1 MGPTIFELLSDG
13 NRVISN
19 GNTKTKQPLRHCR
32 GRFCNKS
39 RKCENSPNLPLG
51 SLEVF
56 IYEESSPKFQIY
68 NEIKANGVLTRE
80 NQNANNVSAEK
91 A

>member
-1 MGPTIFELLSDG
+1 MLAD
-13 NRVISN
+13 RVFQINSQDHQILF
-19 GNTKTKQPLRHCR
+19 TYCR